1 MSFSTYSGPI
11 RSGTVKDGTVASGR
25 NTGNPIL
32 VQTATVNM
40 SGVALTATP
49 PVQLL
54 FNLPAGSKILRFN
67 VEKTV
72 AITGATEVNLTIG
85 TAATANLYL
94 TSSALGLTVGTTS
107 GLTTNLQVT
116 ATNNIGLVDIPVR
129 ATFTATGAN
138 ATAGTVVVA
147 VEYIQRADDGSAA
160 PLN

>member
-1 MSFSTYSGPI
+1 MT
-11 RSGTVKDGTVASGR
+11 
-25 NTGNPIL
+25 
-32 VQTATVNM
+32 
-40 SGVALTATP
+40 GVALTAAP
-49 PVQLL
+49 PAQLL
-54 FNLPAGSKILRFN
+54 FNLPAGSKIIRFN

-85 TAATANLYL
+85 TTATANLYL

-129 ATFTATGAN
+129 ATFTAATAN
-138 ATAGTVVVA
+138 ATAGTVVVTA
-147 VEYIQRADDGSAA
+147 EYVQRADDGSAA